1 MCYTGDVSRE
11 SSSQN
16 ARALEELMA
25 GYRISENDPES
36 FRAFA
41 DSLSR
46 RDEATIAAYISTLRD
61 FVSWF
66 ATYPDGDPFHPDK
79 LTATA
84 LQAYFDHLAATG
96 RAPRTRAR
104 ALTAI
109 TRFCKW
115 AIDSGLMTRNPAHQI
130 ERPTV
135 PAISPTELSPEQRT
149 ILKTLVER
157 QESRR
162 LSAIFALGYWA
173 GMRISEVAALKVDQC
188 DLNQRAGAIVIVDAK
203 GGKTRTIDLHNEARK
218 ALYAYLNQP
227 TSGPDTREP
236 DSSFVFTSQRAG
248 ALRRRNQPDHLSP
261 RGIEH
266 QWAQVKAQASH
277 TSWPIIKAITFHD
290 LRHDFAHR
298 ARAAGWSLE
307 AIAIYLGHQTK
318 DGAPAIAT
326 TVRYTVPTR
335 YQLREQLKTLPG

>member
-1 MCYTGDVSRE
+1 M
-11 SSSQN
+11 
-16 ARALEELMA
+16 AR
-25 GYRISENDPES
+25 YRISEHDPES
-36 FRAFA
+36 LRSFA
-41 DSLSR
+41 SSLSR
-46 RDEATIAAYISTLRD
+46 RDETTIAAYLSTMRD
-61 FVSWF
+61 LVAWL
-66 ATYPDGDPFHPDK
+66 ATCPDGAPFNPK
-79 LTATA
+79 TLTVTA
-84 LQAYFDHLAATG
+84 LQAYFDHLTATG
-96 RAPRTRAR
+96 RAPRTQAR

-115 AIDSGLMTRNPAHQI
+115 AIDNGLMSRNPAHQI

-135 PAISPTELSPEQRT
+135 PTISPTELSPEQRI

-157 QESRR
+157 HESCR

-173 GMRISEVAALKVDQC
+173 GMRISEVASLQIDRC
-188 DLNQRAGAIVIVDAK
+188 TLSQRSGTITIIGAK

-218 ALYAYLNQP
+218 ALYVYLNQP
-227 TSGPDTREP
+227 TSDPDAREP

-266 QWAQVKAQASH
+266 QWAQLKFQASH
-277 TSWPIIKAITFHD
+277 TMWPMIEEITFHD

-307 AIAIYLGHQTK
+307 AIAVYLGHQTK

-326 TVRYTVPTR
+326 TVRYTAPTR

>member
-1 MCYTGDVSRE
+1 
-11 SSSQN
+11 
-16 ARALEELMA
+16 MA
-25 GYRISENDPES
+25 TPRISEQDPETLAS
-36 FRAFA
+36 FAT
-41 DSLSR
+41 SLSR
-46 RDEATIAAYISTLRD
+46 RDKATIAAYLSTMRDLISWLT
-61 FVSWF
+61 
-66 ATYPDGDPFHPDK
+66 TYPEGTPFDPK
-79 LTATA
+79 ILTVTA
-84 LQAYFDHLAATG
+84 LQAYFDHLTAMG
-96 RAPRTRAR
+96 RAPRTQAR

-109 TRFCKW
+109 RRFCKW
-115 AIDSGLMTRNPAHQI
+115 AIDNGLMSHNPAHQI

-173 GMRISEVAALKVDQC
+173 GMRISEVASLQVDHC
-188 DLNQRAGAIVIVDAK
+188 SISQRSGAITIIDAK

-218 ALYAYLNQP
+218 ALYTYLNQP
-227 TSGPDTREP
+227 TSDPDAREP
-236 DSSFVFTSQRAG
+236 DSNFIFTSQRAG
-248 ALRRRNQPDHLSP
+248 ALRRRNQPDHISP

-266 QWAQVKAQASH
+266 QWAQLKSQASH
-277 TSWPIIKAITFHD
+277 ILWPMVAEITFHD

-335 YQLREQLKTLPG
+335 YQLREQLKALPG

>member
-1 MCYTGDVSRE
+1 
-11 SSSQN
+11 
-16 ARALEELMA
+16 MA
-25 GYRISENDPES
+25 GYRISDTDPES
-36 FRAFA
+36 LRAFA
-41 DSLSR
+41 ASLSR
-46 RDEATIAAYISTLRD
+46 RDEATIAAYTSTQRD
-61 FVSWF
+61 LVAWLT
-66 ATYPDGDPFHPDK
+66 TYPDGSPFHPNVV
-79 LTATA
+79 TVTA
-84 LQAYFDHLAATG
+84 LQAYFDHLTAAG

-109 TRFCKW
+109 SRFCKW
-115 AIDSGLMTRNPAHQI
+115 AINSGLMSRNPAYQI

-135 PAISPTELSPEQRT
+135 PAISSTELSPEQRT

-157 QESRR
+157 QESCR
-162 LSAIFALGYWA
+162 LSAIFSLGYWA
-173 GMRISEVAALKVDQC
+173 GMRISEVATLQVEHC
-188 DLNQRAGAIVIVDAK
+188 EINQRAGTIMIVGAK

-218 ALYAYLNQP
+218 ALYTYLHQP
-227 TSGPDTREP
+227 TSAPDSREP

-266 QWAQVKAQASH
+266 QWAQLKAQASH
-277 TSWPIIKAITFHD
+277 TSWPLIETITFHD

-307 AIAIYLGHQTK
+307 AIAVYLGHQTK

-326 TVRYTVPTR
+326 TVRYTAPTR
-335 YQLREQLKTLPG
+335 FQLREQLKSLPG